1 MSYKSSSSVRAR
13 KVRKLCYQ
21 KHLCATF
28 NLLCHE
34 KRRLLYKADQRD
46 KQARRDA
53 SLDEQMSNYDK
64 RQHEVVQ
71 RMNAFDRYKRKM
83 SQVQAHGRITA
94 AIVGTAAHR

>member
-1 MSYKSSSSVRAR
+1 ME
-13 KVRKLCYQ
+13 
-21 KHLCATF
+21 TT
-28 NLLCHE
+28 
-34 KRRLLYKADQRD
+34 ADQRD